1 MTLASRP
8 EVAPGKAA
16 PRGVFTH
23 RTIPHLICNARRYLP
38 RTATF
43 ALTRDTQGVG
53 GSWLYVR
60 GRDSIRIMRSD
71 RGFRLVVQG
80 PREMRQYFD
89 FVNDDERQDFQST
102 IEGEL
107 VAAGWVELGQSDRR
121 QGLSNNRI
129 AAREIASDRRR
140 V

>member
-1 MTLASRP
+1 
-8 EVAPGKAA
+8 
-16 PRGVFTH
+16 
-23 RTIPHLICNARRYLP
+23 
-38 RTATF
+38 
-43 ALTRDTQGVG
+43 
-53 GSWLYVR
+53 
-60 GRDSIRIMRSD
+60 MRSD